1 MATHC
6 NTIRSMCSHL
16 PISHLSRS
24 RRHLLVMSPDPSY
37 EQGAR
42 LNGCKAG
49 IVHGR
54 PVGLYST
61 WRSAWIDLARC
72 CALREKREGLLLIE
86 PTKAITGGRIYY
98 SSIGHA
104 VWFLLS
110 TCCKA
115 VGQELALSKRVT
127 ISVCATLRFLN
138 KLTTFELL
146 KERISDFV

>member
-1 MATHC
+1 MT
-6 NTIRSMCSHL
+6 
-16 PISHLSRS
+16 
-24 RRHLLVMSPDPSY
+24 LLIVHYVDVPSQPSY

-49 IVHGR
+49 IVRGR

-61 WRSAWIDLARC
+61 WRPAWIDLARC
-72 CALREKREGLLLIE
+72 CALRENREGLLLIE
-86 PTKAITGGRIYY
+86 PTKAITRGPIYY

-138 KLTTFELL
+138 NLTTFELL